1 MSTVRSPFGIKEV
14 GGYCFATIGDVI
26 DSSVSQK
33 GPTKDFVYLDIGS
46 IDRDSKRFL
55 EHKLVSIGNAPSR
68 AKQVVATGDVLVS
81 MTRPNLNAVAMVE
94 DASSETI
101 ASTGFH
107 VLRAHE
113 MDSKF
118 LYYLVQTE
126 EFVRSMCN
134 LVQGALYPAVR
145 PRDILSFE
153 FQLPPRVEQSR
164 IVEKLEELLSDLD
177 EGVAELRKA
186 ESKLLSYRQSL
197 LKYALEGHL
206 TTDWRAANGK
216 PKEAGAD
223 LLQRILSERRA
234 HWEKKQ
240 LAKFKEQ
247 GKAPPKNWQAKYPV
261 PLVPDVT
268 DLPALPEGWAWTSL
282 DTLIEDGPQ
291 NGLYLSSDHYGRGT
305 EILRIDDYQTGW
317 YRERE
322 ALNRVEAD
330 ASTLTTYALKLGDI
344 VINRVN
350 SVTHLGKC
358 LRVPASL
365 SGVLFESNMMRLR
378 LTEAA
383 STNFVAF
390 YLGSANG
397 RLRLIRDA
405 KWAVN
410 QASINQQDVRRTP
423 IPLPS
428 IKEQIV
434 IADLLDFHQTAIDAQ
449 LAAIDSSLKR
459 VAVQRKVLL
468 KAAFTGQLV
477 PQDPNDEPA
486 SELLARIRAAR
497 DSKAGGS
504 IASKRGR
511 KPKVAP

>member
-1 MSTVRSPFGIKEV
+1 MSKNLPAGWAEAQLGDCLLSIV
-14 GGYCFATIGDVI
+14 GGGT
-26 DSSVSQK
+26 
-33 GPTKDFVYLDIGS
+33 
-46 IDRDSKRFL
+46 
-55 EHKLVSIGNAPSR
+55 PSR
-68 AKQVVATGDVLVS
+68 NVARYFEGAIPWFTVKDMKSLKPSDAEEHISGE
-81 MTRPNLNAVAMVE
+81 AVANSATNVVPPDTLICATRIALGRAIRPTVE
-94 DASSETI
+94 CAINQDLKALIVGAGVDSDFLLYWTLANEQMIQSKGTGTTVSGIRLET
-101 ASTGFH
+101 
-107 VLRAHE
+107 LR
-113 MDSKF
+113 S
-118 LYYLVQTE
+118 LPL
-126 EFVRSMCN
+126 
-134 LVQGALYPAVR
+134 L
-145 PRDILSFE
+145 
-153 FQLPPRVEQSR
+153 LPPSLEQIR
-164 IVEKLEELLSDLD
+164 IVQKLEELLSDLD

-197 LKYALEGHL
+197 LKSALEGHL

-397 RLRLIRDA
+397 RSRLIRDA

-428 IKEQIV
+428 IEEQIV